1 MGRKHCGRGLE
12 PRKST
17 LDPRMSHTPVGSAF
31 PTFPLKPE
39 LQSLSLGFAKRLP
52 LLTAGGVSN
61 LTSDSSLCREFLLP
75 KPRCDSPEFRKSEA
89 IIRSTKGGAFFLC
102 YFFFLLTKPEFP
114 DQIFKAKSFF
124 PLQLPPPCSPASL
137 PGKAQGLGAAVS
149 WQLLP
154 CLCLTLKLLLVSR
167 GS

>member
-1 MGRKHCGRGLE
+1 M
-12 PRKST
+12 
-17 LDPRMSHTPVGSAF
+17 GSAF

-75 KPRCDSPEFRKSEA
+75 KSHCDSPEFRKSEA

-102 YFFFLLTKPEFP
+102 YSFFLLTKPEFP

-124 PLQLPPPCSPASL
+124 PLQLPPPLFPCFPPREGTRTGSSRRELAAPAMPL
-137 PGKAQGLGAAVS
+137 PDTAAASCFQGFLSNSKG
-149 WQLLP
+149 
-154 CLCLTLKLLLVSR
+154 C
-167 GS
+167 